1 MYSNTYIVNKIDY
14 NNDETTVINGKQRQL
29 YSVVDDLTLKFVDT
43 SATVDGGFN
52 LTCAFTNPVYNK
64 SVVFW
69 LKDDTLIYVTNPF
82 GEDLAADKN
91 FKGFVLFV
99 ILMFLIA

>member
-1 MYSNTYIVNKIDY
+1 MSYNDDEEEYNTRYLNW
-14 NNDETTVINGKQRQL
+14 NHL
-29 YSVVDDLTLKFVDT
+29 LL
-43 SATVDGGFN
+43 
-52 LTCAFTNPVYNK
+52 L
-64 SVVFW
+64 VFW

-99 ILMFLIA
+99 ILMFLMFLIA